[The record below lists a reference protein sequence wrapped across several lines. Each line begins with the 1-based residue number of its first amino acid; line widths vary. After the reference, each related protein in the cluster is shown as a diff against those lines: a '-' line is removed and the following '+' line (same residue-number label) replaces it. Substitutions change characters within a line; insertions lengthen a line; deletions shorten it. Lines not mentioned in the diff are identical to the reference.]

1 MSLGKLS
8 LHRRRSR
15 RHCLMCLLSWRHP
28 TSCHPKAPHPPSI
41 CPGRYLLLAT
51 TGSID
56 LMTLMGRHSRQT
68 RVCPYITAL
77 LGCFIYWFNF
87 AISLA
92 YPFYRFFSFD
102 FFFFYLAHL
111 TRFCILEWISF
122 FISAAPAK
130 FMRCLCYQPAAP
142 LLWSLSF
149 F

>member
-1 MSLGKLS
+1 MLMSLGKLS

-15 RHCLMCLLSWRHP
+15 RHCLMWILSWRHP

-102 FFFFYLAHL
+102 FFFFYFAHL

-122 FISAAPAK
+122 LFLQRRQNLCAAFAISQQ
-130 FMRCLCYQPAAP
+130 L
-142 LLWSLSF
+142 LSF
-149 F
+149 DP